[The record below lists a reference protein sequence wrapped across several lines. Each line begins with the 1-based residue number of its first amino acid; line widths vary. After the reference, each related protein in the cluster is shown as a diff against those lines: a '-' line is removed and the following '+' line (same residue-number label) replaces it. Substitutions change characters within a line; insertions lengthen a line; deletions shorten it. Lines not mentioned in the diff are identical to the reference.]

1 MHALARTI
9 LGDHARLAE
18 IHFSGHSFDER
29 SRTRHDRCDLKRT
42 LQETFKKQGTHEMR
56 TVVLW
61 LRVVQWRSVAIGIY
75 IATIKPLDSSL
86 ITLHLSLIGARLA
99 QW

>member
-1 MHALARTI
+1 
-9 LGDHARLAE
+9 
-18 IHFSGHSFDER
+18 
-29 SRTRHDRCDLKRT
+29 
-42 LQETFKKQGTHEMR
+42 MR
-56 TVVLW
+56 TVVRW
-61 LRVVQWRSVAIGIY
+61 LRVVQWRSVAIAIY